1 MKKHKNQEIVQLR
14 EDFFVNKDNI
24 DSIIKTNIDPRDK
37 TKLEE
42 DIYVIYLKNSHYT
55 WISINK
61 EQFNK
66 YIKNIVN
73 I

>member
-14 EDFFVNKDNI
+14 DDFFVNKDNI
-24 DSIIKTNIDPRDK
+24 DSIIKTNIDPKDK
-37 TKLEE
+37 SKLEE
-42 DIYVIYLKNSHYT
+42 DIYVIYLKNSHYN

-66 YIKNIVN
+66 YLKHLIF
-73 I
+73 